1 LYSTIIKYVFYPL
14 REKLQGTRIL
24 KYLKEL
30 EETQWWSN
38 KELQEMQN
46 KKLQSL
52 IKHAYANV
60 PYYRKIFN
68 ERGLVDKD
76 IQTIDDLYKLPILT
90 KDDIRQ
96 NFENMQANDF
106 KKWAPSLKTTG
117 GSTGEPL
124 MYYITQ
130 DAFSINLAG
139 IFRGLAWAGY
149 KFGDKKITLG
159 GSRLVSDK
167 RQTIK
172 GWLVNKLIDRNLSIS
187 TLDMSEEKVNKYV
200 CQIKKYKPKFVYGY
214 ASALYLI
221 ANYLKQN
228 KINIIQPVAIFST
241 AEMLLPHYR
250 KEIEDVFKCE
260 VFDFYG
266 TFDGGPQALECPTHN
281 GYHVSSEKAIME
293 FLDDNGKPVSPG
305 NPGEIITT
313 DLHNYAMPFIRYAVG
328 DIATPTG
335 ERCSCGRGLPFINSI
350 EGRTLDFI
358 LLPDGSKVRGSRL
371 IDVFYENM
379 GEDYI
384 RELATIKQFQVIQD
398 SLDELVVLIIQDAS
412 PTIEETEYIK
422 SELIK
427 ALNYPMNINIEF
439 VDTIPQTKAGKKK
452 YIVSNIH

>member
-1 LYSTIIKYVFYPL
+1 MNSAIIKHVFYPL
-14 REKLQGTRIL
+14 LEKRLGTREL

-68 ERGLVDKD
+68 ERGLVDND
-76 IQTIDDLYKLPILT
+76 IQTVNDLYKLPILT

-96 NFENMQANDF
+96 NYQDMQANDF
-106 KKWAPSLKTTG
+106 KRWRPCHITTG

-124 MYYITQ
+124 MYYVTK
-130 DAFSINLAG
+130 DALSINMAS
-139 IFRGLAWAGY
+139 IYRGLSWAGF

-167 RQTIK
+167 RQNIK
-172 GWLVNKLIDRNLSIS
+172 GWLVNKLIYRNLPIS
-187 TLDMSEEKVNKYV
+187 TLDMTDEKINRYI
-200 CQIKKYKPKFVYGY
+200 CQINKYKPKFIYGY

-221 ANYLKQN
+221 ANYLKKN
-228 KINIIQPVAIFST
+228 KINVIQPEAIFST

-266 TFDGGPQALECPTHN
+266 TCDGGPQALECFTHQ
-281 GYHVSSEKAIME
+281 GYHVSSEKAILE
-293 FLDDNGKPVSPG
+293 FLDNNGTPVSPG

-335 ERCSCGRGLPFINSI
+335 ERCSCGRGLPLIKSI

-358 LLPDGSKVRGSRL
+358 LLPNGSKVRGLRL
-371 IDVFYENM
+371 IDLFYENIS
-379 GEDYI
+379 GDYI
-384 RELATIKQFQVIQD
+384 KELATIKQFQVIQD
-398 SLDELVVLIIQDAS
+398 SLDELVVLIVQDAS
-412 PTIEETEYIK
+412 PTIAETQYIK

-427 ALNYPMNINIEF
+427 AFNYPMNINIEF
-439 VDTIPQTKAGKKK
+439 VNTIPQTKAGKKK
-452 YIVSNIH
+452 YIISNIQ